1 MISLRNSIKLAVTKL
16 KVKRGLTASAIVIN
30 GLLFTVLTIVAVG
43 FIGAKASLEKVISQA
58 GGDSYL
64 VSIQPNFPASSIV
77 SKYTG
82 TPSTDVIDEIR
93 QYEAAY
99 QQEQAEKYAS
109 LGLEYDPDSEI
120 SALRPAGYL
129 SQTIPEQ
136 YRVEV
141 NPASPVVTE
150 LKNQAWRDWT
160 ETATNKTDR
169 MLSLAKE
176 YGATNFY
183 KTATSDYDSDRS
195 REILNS
201 SNAQVLANNQED
213 MSKWLDS
220 EYSDNGLSNNSYIS
234 MDDGAVNKYITYN
247 GELSGIPVVI
257 SAYDIA
263 ELFGDQLGVS
273 TRAPESDEDKA
284 AWLSDIQEK
293 ASGFTY
299 GVCYRNSAERNLL
312 YQAQQ
317 TASEMEL
324 NKDNPNYAKSSLIYG
339 FPTEPCGDIPVLSDT
354 RTQAEK
360 DADVMADET
369 AKQLGAYVA
378 PRHQLVK
385 FQVVGVVNQDFTV
398 GATQTSERST
408 NLSSYFSNL
417 LSGSANL
424 GNFASGG
431 IIPSSLYD
439 SLPDE
444 LKFQG
449 GTTTDSGTDLPAD
462 ISDQFASG
470 ILEFSGLEQAREF
483 LDNETCPYFS
493 SDCTKQYYA
502 DQYGVNY
509 LAMNDFNDLFG
520 KAMIILIPIIAG
532 LAIVIMWF
540 TISRIMA
547 DSRYETAIYRAIGA
561 RRGDIRRIYLV
572 YATIL
577 ALIIGL
583 IAVSLGFAMLLII
596 NNGFS
601 GAITTALQSALS
613 LTGQDIVFS
622 FLAMSGQTA
631 AMCGLIV
638 LLIIVACWLSSI
650 TPIIR
655 NTLRQPIDD
664 LRSQ

>member
-1 MISLRNSIKLAVTKL
+1 MISLRNSIKLATTKL
-16 KVKRGLTASAIVIN
+16 KVKRGLTTSAVIIN
-30 GLLFTVLTIVAVG
+30 SLLFAALATITIG

-82 TPSTDVIDEIR
+82 TPSTNVIDEIR

-99 QQEQAEKYAS
+99 QQKQAEKYAS
-109 LGLEYDPDSEI
+109 LGLEYDPDSEV

-141 NPASPVVTE
+141 NPASPVITE
-150 LKNQAWRDWT
+150 LKNQAWRDWA
-160 ETATNKTDR
+160 ETATNKTDS
-169 MLSLAKE
+169 MLSLVKE

-183 KTATSDYDSDRS
+183 RTATSDYDSDRS
-195 REILNS
+195 RETLNS

-220 EYSDNGLSNNSYIS
+220 EYSDNGLSNNSYTS
-234 MDDGAVNKYITYN
+234 MDDGAVNKYITYD
-247 GELSGIPVVI
+247 GKLSGIPVMV

-273 TRAPESDEDKA
+273 TKAPESDKDKA
-284 AWLSDIQEK
+284 TWLSDIQEK

-299 GVCYRNSAERNLL
+299 EVCYRNSAERNLL

-317 TASEMEL
+317 TANEIEL
-324 NKDNPNYAKSSLIYG
+324 NKDNPNYTKPDLIYG
-339 FPTEPCGDIPVLSDT
+339 FPTEPCGDIPILSDT

-360 DADVMADET
+360 NAAIAADET
-369 AKQLGAYVA
+369 AKKLGTYTA

-385 FQVVGVVNQDFTV
+385 FQVVGVVNQDFTI
-398 GATQTSERST
+398 GSTQTSGRST
-408 NLSSYFSNL
+408 DLGSYFSNL
-417 LSGSANL
+417 LSGSASL

-431 IIPSSLYD
+431 IIPSSLYN
-439 SLPDE
+439 SLPGE

-449 GTTTDSGTDLPAD
+449 DATTDSGADLPAD
-462 ISDQFASG
+462 ISNQFASG
-470 ILEFSGLEQAREF
+470 ILEFSSLEQARSF

-520 KAMIILIPIIAG
+520 RAMIILIPIIAG
-532 LAIVIMWF
+532 LAIIIMWF

-572 YATIL
+572 YVTIL

-601 GAITTALQSALS
+601 GAITAALQSALS
-613 LTGQDIVFS
+613 LTGQNIAFN
-622 FLAMSGQTA
+622 FLVMSGQTA
-631 AMCGLIV
+631 TMCGLIV
-638 LLIIVACWLSSI
+638 LLIIVTCWLSSI